1 MGCTNS
7 SHAKPAEALAPPVQ
21 ESTVIVEKKMEDD
34 VSTHV
39 SDAVATEPAAEPA
52 ANADVSVGEMTRETD
67 PIAAKT
73 QAAEGVTDT
82 TKIVLDDSDVVQVEE
97 EEFEVTKR
105 SAGCGCCAQQT
116 DADCSLLRGCFS
128 CNVESNAGLTYCRC

>member
-1 MGCTNS
+1 MG
-7 SHAKPAEALAPPVQ
+7 
-21 ESTVIVEKKMEDD
+21 STVIAEKKMEDD

-97 EEFEVTKR
+97 EEFEVTNVPLDAAAVPNKLMPI
-105 SAGCGCCAQQT
+105 AVCCAGASRVTWNQM
-116 DADCSLLRGCFS
+116 
-128 CNVESNAGLTYCRC
+128 